1 MACERLEVLDDGGQ
15 VELVASASETSQ
27 AHSLEAM
34 MDLQVREAHL
44 YFLTL
49 MGTNPCATGSET
61 LVNTIGMVLVT
72 RCRAARFAVVAVT
85 KMSGLNN
92 PTRSDA

>member
-49 MGTNPCATGSET
+49 MARLFKLKGAF
-61 LVNTIGMVLVT
+61 LVSGHDS
-72 RCRAARFAVVAVT
+72 AR
-85 KMSGLNN
+85 L
-92 PTRSDA
+92 R

>member
-49 MGTNPCATGSET
+49 M
-61 LVNTIGMVLVT
+61 
-72 RCRAARFAVVAVT
+72 ARLFKLKGA
-85 KMSGLNN
+85 L
-92 PTRSDA
+92 

>member
-1 MACERLEVLDDGGQ
+1 MWLASVLRFWNDGGQ

-34 MDLQVREAHL
+34 MDLQVRETHL

-49 MGTNPCATGSET
+49 M
-61 LVNTIGMVLVT
+61 
-72 RCRAARFAVVAVT
+72 ARLFKFKGA
-85 KMSGLNN
+85 L
-92 PTRSDA
+92 

>member
-49 MGTNPCATGSET
+49 IDCSNSREPFSK
-61 LVNTIGMVLVT
+61 
-72 RCRAARFAVVAVT
+72 RA
-85 KMSGLNN
+85 
-92 PTRSDA
+92 